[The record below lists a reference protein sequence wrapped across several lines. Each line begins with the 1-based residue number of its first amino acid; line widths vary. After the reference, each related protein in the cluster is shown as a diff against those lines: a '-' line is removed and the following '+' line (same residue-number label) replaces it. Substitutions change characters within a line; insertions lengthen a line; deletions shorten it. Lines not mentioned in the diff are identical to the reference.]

1 MPGSLSLFCS
11 TLKPDLVHRRQPQP
25 CIVHL
30 AQQYNYCVHRSL
42 VGVLQRHDDQK
53 CLQHKLLMGDRDVEN

>member
-11 TLKPDLVHRRQPQP
+11 TLKQDSVHRRQPQL

-42 VGVLQRHDDQK
+42 VGVLQRHDDQE
-53 CLQHKLLMGDRDVEN
+53 CLEHKLFMGDRDIDN